1 VQQNDIVILL
11 VIAKVGRIFN
21 ALSLSLLFSSLSLSL
36 YSLRVF
42 LNAERVSEE
51 SGASISARCFF

>member
-21 ALSLSLLFSSLSLSL
+21 ALSLSLLSLSL